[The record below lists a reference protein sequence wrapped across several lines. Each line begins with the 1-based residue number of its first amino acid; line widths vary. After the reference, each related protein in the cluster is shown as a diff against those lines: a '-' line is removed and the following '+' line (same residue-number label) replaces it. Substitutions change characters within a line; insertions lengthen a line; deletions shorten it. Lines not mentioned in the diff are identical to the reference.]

1 MWINKPSLL
10 WTSKSLW
17 GQIYTKYTCSEIFLK
32 IGLLL
37 SDTVP
42 RGELQITMMAEQKNT
57 PSKLTRKKRKL
68 MSKLIAFTG
77 RFPRKNIEL
86 NFVKF

>member
-1 MWINKPSLL
+1 MWNKQTIVALGSNLH
-10 WTSKSLW
+10 K
-17 GQIYTKYTCSEIFLK
+17 IYMFWNFFLK

-57 PSKLTRKKRKL
+57 PSKLTQKKQK
-68 MSKLIAFTG
+68 
-77 RFPRKNIEL
+77 
-86 NFVKF
+86 